1 MGDIHDYL
9 IYMYVHCTDILQF
22 PQNEISQNYSMA
34 VNQYCDTKE
43 RKYLLRGQI
52 C

>member
-1 MGDIHDYL
+1 MIILY
-9 IYMYVHCTDILQF
+9 IACTDILQF
-22 PQNEISQNYSMA
+22 PQIEISQNYSMA